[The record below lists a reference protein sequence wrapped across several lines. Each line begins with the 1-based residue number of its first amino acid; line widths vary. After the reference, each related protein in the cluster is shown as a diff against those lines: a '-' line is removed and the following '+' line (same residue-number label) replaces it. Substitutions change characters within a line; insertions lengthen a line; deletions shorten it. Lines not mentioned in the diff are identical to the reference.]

1 MIFIGIDA
9 VCIQMEITIGRGGKS
24 TCTTGVIYIIPFA
37 SMVLILLFLA
47 FSGMNIVT
55 CTYSMII
62 SVLYTAY
69 MMIWYFF
76 CNDKLRIMISRVS
89 NLIVFIVFIIV

>member
-76 CNDKLRIMISRVS
+76 VMISYV
-89 NLIVFIVFIIV
+89 